1 MFFRL
6 SKIIHTKSIYQNTM
20 HHYQTMQLS
29 QNNSTKEEFKSKAN
43 KLLSK
48 INLNHFIWKSA
59 IAIWLMLVSGTSV
72 VIAQGNLLITPR
84 RVVFEGAKKIQE
96 LNLANIG
103 NDTARYVL
111 SMVEIRMKDDG
122 SFETITEPD
131 SGQFFATPYLR
142 FFPRS
147 VVLGPNESQ
156 LLKVQIT
163 KANQLAPGEYRSHV
177 YFRAVRD
184 EKPLGE
190 IEAIVDSNSISVS
203 IIPIFGIT
211 IPIIIR
217 VGELT
222 SAVSLND
229 ITCVKRDT
237 VHVVG
242 ITFNRTGNMSV
253 YGDLRVEHTAPD
265 GKVSMVGQANGVAVY
280 TPNTRRRFELPLT
293 NPDRVDLSKGS
304 IHVRFLSQS
313 DLNPGQLADAE
324 FKLTGD

>member
-1 MFFRL
+1 MHRY
-6 SKIIHTKSIYQNTM
+6 HTNL
-20 HHYQTMQLS
+20 LS
-29 QNNSTKEEFKSKAN
+29 QNMNDKKEFTSKTN
-43 KLLSK
+43 FLSK
-48 INLNHFIWKSA
+48 FTRIQFIWKST
-59 IAIWLMLVSGTSV
+59 ITIWLMFMSTATQ

-103 NDTARYVL
+103 TDTARYVL
-111 SMVEIRMKDDG
+111 SMVEIRMKEDG

-131 SGQFFATPYLR
+131 SGQFFASPYLR

-147 VVLGPNESQ
+147 VILGPNESQ

-163 KANQLAPGEYRSHV
+163 KTNTLAPGEYRSHV

-211 IPIIIR
+211 IPVIIR

-222 SAVSLND
+222 ADVSLSE

-237 VHVVG
+237 IHVVG
-242 ITFNRTGNMSV
+242 ITFNRSGSMSV

-293 NPDRVDLSKGS
+293 NPEKVDLSKGT

-324 FKLTGD
+324 FKLTGE